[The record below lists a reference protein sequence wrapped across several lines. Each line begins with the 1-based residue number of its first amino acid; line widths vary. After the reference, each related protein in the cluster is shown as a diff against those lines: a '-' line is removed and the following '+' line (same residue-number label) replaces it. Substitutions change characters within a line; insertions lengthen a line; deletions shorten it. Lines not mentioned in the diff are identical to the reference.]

1 MHNHLKKE
9 LIRLLSSYVT
19 PRRLTKMQQVIS
31 QRTRHLTIVLEDIY
45 QSHNASAVIRSCDCF
60 GVQDVHII
68 ENQNKYT
75 VNPDVALGASK
86 WLSLRKYGE
95 KDFNTQECLHRLKKE
110 GYQLIATTP
119 HKDEFLLEELPAQ
132 QKTALL
138 FGTEMQGLTPEAI
151 SMADGFM
158 KIPMVGFTESFNI
171 SVSVAICLYHL
182 TPKIRQ
188 EVTNWQLSDDEQL
201 DVMLEWL
208 MQSVKNADS
217 LVKQLYPL
225 PADLTRQDKA

>member
-1 MHNHLKKE
+1 MKANDKKK
-9 LIRLLSSYVT
+9 LINILSSYVM
-19 PRRLTKMQQVIS
+19 PRRLARMEQVLS
-31 QRTRHLTIVLEDIY
+31 QRTRHLTLVLEDIY
-45 QSHNASAVIRSCDCF
+45 QSHNTSAVIRSCDCF

-68 ENQNKYT
+68 ENRNQYE

-86 WLSLRKYGE
+86 WLSLEKYNE
-95 KDFNTQECLHRLKKE
+95 KEFNTPDCLAKLKKE
-110 GYQLIATTP
+110 GYQLIATSP
-119 HKDEFLLEELPAQ
+119 HKDEFLLEELPVQ

-188 EVTNWQLSDDEQL
+188 KVSNWQLTQEEQL
-201 DVMLEWL
+201 DLMLEWL
-208 MQSVKNADS
+208 MQSINNAES
-217 LVKQLYPL
+217 IVNQLC
-225 PADLTRQDKA
+225 T

>member
-1 MHNHLKKE
+1 MKDIDKKK
-9 LIRLLSSYVT
+9 LISLLSTYVT
-19 PRRLTKMQQVIS
+19 PRRLARMEEVLG
-31 QRTRHLTIVLEDIY
+31 QRTRHLTLVLEDIY

-68 ENQNKYT
+68 ENRNEYT

-86 WLSLRKYGE
+86 WLSLRKYNE
-95 KDFNTQECLHRLKKE
+95 KEFNTIDCLEKLKKE

-119 HKDEFLLEELPAQ
+119 HKDEFLLEELPVQ

-138 FGTEMQGLTPEAI
+138 FGTEMQGLTPESI

-188 EVTNWQLSDDEQL
+188 EVTNWQLNDDEQL

-208 MQSVKNADS
+208 MQSVKNAEG
-217 LVKQLYPL
+217 LVNQLYP
-225 PADLTRQDKA
+225 

>member
-1 MHNHLKKE
+1 MKANIKKE
-9 LIRLLSSYVT
+9 LISKLSSYVT
-19 PRRLTKMQQVIS
+19 PRRLARMEEVLS
-31 QRTRHLTIVLEDIY
+31 HRTRHLTLVLEDIY

-68 ENQNKYT
+68 ENRNQYE

-86 WLSLRKYGE
+86 WLSLKKYNE
-95 KDFNTQECLHRLKKE
+95 KEFNTPVCLEKLKKE

-119 HKDEFLLEELPAQ
+119 HKDEFLLEELPIQ

-182 TPKIRQ
+182 SPKIRK
-188 EVTNWQLSDDEQL
+188 EVKNWQLSDDEQL

-208 MQSVKNADS
+208 MQSVKNAEG
-217 LVKQLYPL
+217 LVNHLYP
-225 PADLTRQDKA
+225 

>member
-1 MHNHLKKE
+1 MQTHQKKD
-9 LIRLLSSYVT
+9 LIRILSSYVT
-19 PRRLTKMQQVIS
+19 SSRLAKMKAVLS
-31 QRTRHLTIVLEDIY
+31 RRTRHLTIVLEDIY

-68 ENQNKYT
+68 ENRNKYT

-86 WLSLRKYGE
+86 WLSLKKY
-95 KDFNTQECLHRLKKE
+95 DAQDLNTTACLAKLKE
-110 GYQLIATTP
+110 QGYQLIATTP
-119 HKDEFLLEELPAQ
+119 HKDDCLLEELPLQ

-151 SMADGFM
+151 SMADGFT
-158 KIPMVGFTESFNI
+158 KIPMAGFTESFNI

-182 TPKIRQ
+182 TTKIRQ
-188 EVTNWQLSDDEQL
+188 NIQNWELSEDEKL

-208 MQSVKNADS
+208 MQSVKNAEG
-217 LVKQLYPL
+217 LVNH
-225 PADLTRQDKA
+225 

>member
-1 MHNHLKKE
+1 MQTHQKKE
-9 LIRLLSSYVT
+9 LVEILSSYVT
-19 PRRLTKMQQVIS
+19 SSRLAKMKAVLS
-31 QRTRHLTIVLEDIY
+31 RRTRHLTIVLEDIY

-68 ENQNKYT
+68 ENRNKYT

-86 WLSLRKYGE
+86 WLSLKKYDAQ
-95 KDFNTQECLHRLKKE
+95 DFNTTACLAKLKE
-110 GYQLIATTP
+110 QGYQLIATTP
-119 HKDEFLLEELPAQ
+119 HKDDCLLEELPLQ

-151 SMADGFM
+151 SMADGFT
-158 KIPMVGFTESFNI
+158 KIPMAGFTESFNI

-188 EVTNWQLSDDEQL
+188 NVQNWELSEDEKL

-208 MQSVKNADS
+208 MQSVKNAKG
-217 LVKQLYPL
+217 LVNH
-225 PADLTRQDKA
+225 

>member
-1 MHNHLKKE
+1 MKANDKKK
-9 LIRLLSSYVT
+9 LIHLLSTYVT
-19 PRRLTKMQQVIS
+19 PRRLARMEEVLG
-31 QRTRHLTIVLEDIY
+31 QRTRHLTLVLEDIY

-68 ENQNKYT
+68 ENRNEYT

-86 WLSLRKYGE
+86 WLSLKKFNE
-95 KDFNTQECLHRLKKE
+95 KEFNTIDCLDKLKKE

-119 HKDEFLLEELPAQ
+119 HKDEFLLEELPVQ

-151 SMADGFM
+151 SMADGFT

-171 SVSVAICLYHL
+171 SVSVAICLYNL

-188 EVTNWQLSDDEQL
+188 EVKNWQLNEDEQL

-208 MQSVKNADS
+208 MQSVKNAEG
-217 LVKQLYPL
+217 LVNQLYP
-225 PADLTRQDKA
+225 

>member
-1 MHNHLKKE
+1 MKVNDKKK
-9 LIRLLSSYVT
+9 LVSILSSYVT
-19 PRRLTKMQQVIS
+19 PRRLARMEEVLS
-31 QRTRHLTIVLEDIY
+31 QRTRHLTLVLEDIY

-68 ENQNKYT
+68 ENRNQYE

-86 WLSLRKYGE
+86 WLSLKKYNE
-95 KDFNTQECLHRLKKE
+95 KEFNTPDCLAKLKKD

-119 HKDEFLLEELPAQ
+119 HKDEFLLEELPVE

-182 TPKIRQ
+182 SPKIRK
-188 EVTNWQLSDDEQL
+188 EVKNWQLSDDEQL
-201 DVMLEWL
+201 DVMLQWL
-208 MQSVKNADS
+208 MHSVKNAEG
-217 LVKQLYPL
+217 VVNQLYP
-225 PADLTRQDKA
+225 